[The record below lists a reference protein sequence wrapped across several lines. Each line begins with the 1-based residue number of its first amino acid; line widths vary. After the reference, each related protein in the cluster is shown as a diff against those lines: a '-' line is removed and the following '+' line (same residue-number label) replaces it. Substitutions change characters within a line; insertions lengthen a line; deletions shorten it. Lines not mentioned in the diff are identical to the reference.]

1 MLRPMS
7 DEPDFNAVIGG
18 KTQAREDDQV
28 IAELAERQY
37 GVVSRAQLRAKG
49 LGQRAI
55 DHRLQRKRLH
65 PLYRG
70 VYAVGQR
77 RLRREA
83 RWMAAVLA
91 YGPGAALSHRAG
103 GAHWQIVRERGPIEV
118 TIPNARRSRPG
129 IRIHKAWLPGDE
141 ITVHEGIP
149 VTTVPRTIFDLAG
162 AGAPQ
167 RELERAINEAEVLRL
182 WDELSLD
189 RLLDRY
195 PRHRGNRVL
204 REALEKRRAGS
215 TVTKSELEEMFIAL
229 VDGAGLPRPE
239 INAIIEGFEVD
250 AVWRDARLVVELDG
264 RGAHGTAAA
273 FETDRERDRILQVAG
288 WRPVRITYRQMRDT
302 PDRVVTDVVRL
313 LAAYGGRLAA

>member
-18 KTQAREDDQV
+18 KTQAREDDRA

-37 GVVSRAQLRAKG
+37 GVVARAQLRAKG
-49 LGQRAI
+49 LGDRAI

-77 RLRREA
+77 QLRREA

-91 YGPGAALSHRAG
+91 YGRRTVLSHRAG
-103 GAHWQIVRERGPIEV
+103 GAHWQIVWDRGGAEI

-129 IRIHKAWLPGDE
+129 IRVHQARLPRDE
-141 ITVHEGIP
+141 ITTHHGIP
-149 VTTVPRTIFDLAG
+149 ITTVPRTLFDLA
-162 AGAPQ
+162 AAVSQ

-189 RLLDRY
+189 HLLDRY
-195 PRHRGNRVL
+195 PRHKGNRAV
-204 REALEKRRAGS
+204 REALRKRRAGTS
-215 TVTKSELEEMFIAL
+215 ATKSELEEMFIEL
-229 VDGAGLPRPE
+229 VDAAGLRRPE
-239 INAIIEGFEVD
+239 INAIVEGFEVD

-264 RGAHGTAAA
+264 RDTHGTAAA
-273 FETDRERDRILQVAG
+273 FETDRERDRVLQVAA

-302 PDRVVTDVVRL
+302 PGAVIADLIRL
-313 LAAYGGRLAA
+313 LAVGGDSLAA